1 MMIRWKYRELR
12 SFGSCQCGKAVVLPR
27 QRRCLECHRA
37 AMRVSRERQKTV
49 TAMRLRVLEY
59 LANNGTRCGLPAAL
73 VAVCEMAERGQD
85 PFTKSWELPISA
97 GAGGLRLR

>member
-1 MMIRWKYRELR
+1 MIRWKNREARRL
-12 SFGSCQCGKAVVLPR
+12 GLCQCGKAVVRPR

-59 LANNGTRCGLPAAL
+59 LAANGVRGGLPPAL
-73 VAVCEMAERGQD
+73 VAVCEMARSGHD
-85 PFTKSWELPISA
+85 PFLDSHL
-97 GAGGLRLR
+97 